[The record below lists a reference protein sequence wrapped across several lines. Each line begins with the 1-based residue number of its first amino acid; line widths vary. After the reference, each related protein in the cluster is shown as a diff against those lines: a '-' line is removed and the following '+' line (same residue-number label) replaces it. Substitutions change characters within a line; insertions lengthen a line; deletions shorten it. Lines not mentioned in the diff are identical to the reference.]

1 MKPEQS
7 CSMIGNDPNA
17 ISVGEEIKRRD
28 LHDRFGG
35 QQQGGMSTPS
45 EHPLIF
51 LFTTSHGDLYGY
63 EDRFQADGMFWY
75 TGEGQVG
82 AMEFVRANRSLRDHE
97 ADGRRVFLFEQTRK
111 GFVRFVAEV
120 RCGGYHHE
128 RRPDRNGQ
136 QRQAIVFHL
145 EVIDSEQKPEALTP
159 AIEEVEV
166 IAPLTLS
173 RLSLIELRSRALT
186 AASSS
191 PDAKRRSVAVQNRSE
206 AIRQYAL
213 KRAAG
218 VCESCLQAAP
228 FHGKRGPYLEV
239 HHLHRLS
246 DGGPDH
252 PDAVAAVCPNCHREI
267 HVGVDGLNKNGCL
280 ALLVSAKEMQ

>member
-1 MKPEQS
+1 
-7 CSMIGNDPNA
+7 MIGNDPNA
-17 ISVGEEIKRRD
+17 ISVGEEIRRRE

-82 AMEFVRANRSLRDHE
+82 DMEFVRANRSLRDHE

-120 RCGGYHHE
+120 RCDGFHFE
-128 RRPDRNGQ
+128 LRPDRNGQ
-136 QRQAIVFHL
+136 QRKAIVFHL
-145 EVIDSEQKPEALTP
+145 EVIDSDQQPESPAP

-166 IAPLTLS
+166 IAPSTFSKFSLS
-173 RLSLIELRSRALT
+173 ELRSRALT
-186 AASSS
+186 AASCSS
-191 PDAKRRSVAVQNRSE
+191 DAKRRIVAVQNRAE
-206 AIRQYAL
+206 AIKQYAL

-218 VCESCLQAAP
+218 ICESCLQPAP
-228 FHGKRGPYLEV
+228 FLGKKGPYLEV

-267 HVGVDGLNKNGCL
+267 HVGVDGVEKNQKL
-280 ALLVSAKEMQ
+280 VLLVGAKEMC